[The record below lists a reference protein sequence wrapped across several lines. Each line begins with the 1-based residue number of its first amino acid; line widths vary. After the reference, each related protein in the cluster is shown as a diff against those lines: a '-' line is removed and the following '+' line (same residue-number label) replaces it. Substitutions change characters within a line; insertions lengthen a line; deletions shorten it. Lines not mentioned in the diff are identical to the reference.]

1 MGELRPLPPGFGAAL
16 RLHRLLACSAA
27 AVLLLSGPAIAAE
40 TSTPA
45 NELAQLQRLDAQP
58 GMRSLPQV
66 RYKVLRSG
74 AASGAHPIRGAA
86 VQVRYEGR
94 YLTGEV
100 FDASAK
106 RGGPDGTAI
115 FPLRAL
121 IGGFQGALMAM
132 RPGDE
137 WEVYIPA
144 ELAYG
149 AAGSPQSGRALVFR
163 LELVDWAELP
173 PPPSPLLN
181 ALPKAR

>member
-1 MGELRPLPPGFGAAL
+1 LTRTVRTSLSQAAT
-16 RLHRLLACSAA
+16 SAA
-27 AVLLLSGPAIAAE
+27 AVLLLLPGVPLAAE

-45 NELAQLQRLDAQP
+45 DELAQLQRLDAQP

-74 AASGAHPIRGAA
+74 PASRAHPIRGAA

-163 LELVDWAELP
+163 LELVGWAELP

-181 ALPKAR
+181 ALPKPR